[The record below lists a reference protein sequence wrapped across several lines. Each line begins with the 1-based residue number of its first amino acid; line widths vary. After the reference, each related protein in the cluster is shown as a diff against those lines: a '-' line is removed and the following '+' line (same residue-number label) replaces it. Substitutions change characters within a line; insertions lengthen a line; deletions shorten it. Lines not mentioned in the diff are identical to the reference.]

1 MKLGERHIGRGE
13 WDIFYCILVH
23 EILKK
28 KETVREGAT
37 TPKYSACTAQ
47 RSYLSNPLYWIKNIL
62 WILVWKH
69 ILLIPGLGRIEA
81 DIFL

>member
-23 EILKK
+23 EILNK

-47 RSYLSNPLYWIKNIL
+47 IS
-62 WILVWKH
+62 
-69 ILLIPGLGRIEA
+69 
-81 DIFL
+81 